1 MFEKKFYSNEEK
13 FLISFRLTSRTSGLL
28 SRADFHP
35 ARPKTAD
42 QPDIQPQNPLP
53 TIHAWSSG
61 SGANLR
67 PMSAGVYH
75 KPDGTRADEMRK
87 IDRSRAMSASPII
100 DAIQEEL
107 KRISNEN
114 L

>member
-1 MFEKKFYSNEEK
+1 M
-13 FLISFRLTSRTSGLL
+13 

-35 ARPKTAD
+35 ARPQTAD
-42 QPDIQPQNPLP
+42 QPNLQPQNLLP

-75 KPDGTRADEMRK
+75 KPDGTKREEMRK

-107 KRISNEN
+107 KRISNEK

>member
-1 MFEKKFYSNEEK
+1 MKNF
-13 FLISFRLTSRTSGLL
+13 FRLTSRTSGLL
-28 SRADFHP
+28 SRTDFHP
-35 ARPKTAD
+35 TRPKTAD
-42 QPDIQPQNPLP
+42 QPDLQPQKPLP

-67 PMSAGVYH
+67 PMSAGIYH
-75 KPDGTRADEMRK
+75 KPDAEEMKK
-87 IDRSRAMSASPII
+87 IDRNRAMSASPII

-107 KRISNEN
+107 KRISNEK